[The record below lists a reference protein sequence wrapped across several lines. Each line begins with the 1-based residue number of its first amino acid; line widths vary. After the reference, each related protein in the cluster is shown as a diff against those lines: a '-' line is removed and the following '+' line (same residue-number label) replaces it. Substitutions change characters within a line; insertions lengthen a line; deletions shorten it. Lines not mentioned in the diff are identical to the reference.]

1 VSDKPVAI
9 LCVDR
14 FRLIREGLALILDRE
29 PDLAVVATAGTG
41 EEAIALFRAHRPDVT
56 LIDLQ
61 LPRLSG
67 LDAIRRIVA
76 IDRCARVVVLTT
88 YEGDE
93 DIHAALDA
101 GASAYL
107 LKDTSPDRLVRTIRA
122 VHAGER
128 PLGPEVMARLA
139 ERAHRVTLTG
149 RQLEVLRL
157 MGRGL
162 RNKAIGAVLG
172 ISELTVAVH
181 VKNILAKLNARD
193 RVTAINEAQRR
204 GIIHLE

>member
-61 LPRLSG
+61 LPMLSG
-67 LDAIRRIVA
+67 LEAIRRIVA
-76 IDRCARVVVLTT
+76 IDSCARIVVLTT

-93 DIHAALDA
+93 DIHGALDA
-101 GASAYL
+101 GAAAYL
-107 LKDTSPDRLVRTIRA
+107 LKDTAPDRLVRTIRA

-128 PLGPEVMARLA
+128 LLGPEVMARLA
-139 ERAHRVTLTG
+139 AHAARVALTD
-149 RQLEVLRL
+149 RQLDVLRL